1 MYTIPMPERRFMK
14 DGLDAAAVQRIGAAL
29 AEVAPPQFDRRAFE
43 KEAVAA
49 LGPLELKARV
59 HHVVA
64 VLGRHLPGDFKK
76 TAAILRRV
84 PEAWDAGKPSDPFR
98 SFAAWPVIDYVGVYG
113 LGHPEIALE
122 TLRRLTGM
130 FTAEFAVRPFFVS
143 QFDAAYTAALAWT
156 ADESEHV
163 RRLASEG
170 SRPRLP
176 WGLRLNRFVVDP
188 SPLLPLLD
196 RLKDDP
202 SEYVRRSV
210 ANNLNDISKDH
221 PELVVAVGKRWLAA
235 PTKHR
240 EWIMRHATR
249 SLVKSG
255 HAGTLALLGFGSRPK
270 VRFSG
275 LRISPR
281 RVPWNGTVG
290 VEFVLSSTAKKAQKL
305 VVDFAVHFVKSS
317 GVQKPKVFKGRRLT
331 LKPGETAAVAW
342 RHHFRDITTRAY
354 YPGKHRIDVVVN
366 GAIVGG
372 GDFMLE
378 AKPSTKL
385 PTR

>member
-1 MYTIPMPERRFMK
+1 MK
-14 DGLDAAAVQRIGAAL
+14 DGLGAAAVQRIGAAL
-29 AEVAPPQFDRRAFE
+29 AAAAPQFDRRTFE
-43 KEAVAA
+43 KEAVAGLA
-49 LGPLELKARV
+49 PLELKARV
-59 HHVVA
+59 HHVIA

-76 TAAILRRV
+76 TAVILRRV
-84 PEAWDAGKPSDPFR
+84 PAVWDAGKQTDPFR

-113 LGHPEIALE
+113 IGHPDIALE

-143 QFDAAYTAALAWT
+143 HFDAAYSAALAWT

-176 WGLRLNRFVVDP
+176 WGLRLNRFVADP
-188 SPLLPLLD
+188 SPLVPLLD

-202 SEYVRRSV
+202 SDYVRRSV

-221 PELVVAVGKRWLAA
+221 PEVVVAVGKRWLEA

-240 EWIMRHATR
+240 EWIVRHATR

-255 HAGTLALLGFGSRPK
+255 HAGTLTLLGYGRSPQ
-270 VRFSG
+270 VRVEG
-275 LRISPR
+275 LRIAPK
-281 RVPWNGTVG
+281 RVAFNGAVG
-290 VEFVLSSTAKKAQKL
+290 VDLTLASTAKKAQKL
-305 VVDFAVHFVKSS
+305 VLDFAVHFVKAS
-317 GVQKPKVFKGRRLT
+317 GAQKPKVFKGRKLS
-331 LKPGETAAVAW
+331 LNPGETAVVSW
-342 RHHFRDITTRAY
+342 RHQFRDITTRAY

-366 GAIVGG
+366 GLTVGG
-372 GDFMLE
+372 GEFVLE
-378 AKPSTKL
+378 TH
-385 PTR
+385 